1 PAGRQVYETA
11 APLVNE
17 KEQRLMSVFS
27 AEEQQILEKL
37 IDRLA
42 KDGLPRMASK
52 D

>member
-1 PAGRQVYETA
+1 
-11 APLVNE
+11 
-17 KEQRLMSVFS
+17 S

>member
-1 PAGRQVYETA
+1 
-11 APLVNE
+11 
-17 KEQRLMSVFS
+17 
-27 AEEQQILEKL
+27 LEKL

>member
-1 PAGRQVYETA
+1 M

-17 KEQRLMSVFS
+17 MEQRLMSVFS
-27 AEEQQILEKL
+27 AEEQQTLERL

>member
-1 PAGRQVYETA
+1 
-11 APLVNE
+11 
-17 KEQRLMSVFS
+17 
-27 AEEQQILEKL
+27 ILEKL